1 MIGVFDSGVGGLSVW
16 REVVRLIPDAPT
28 IYLADQAHIPYGGR
42 SLDEV
47 RALTLR
53 AAGWLIERGC
63 GVIVIACNTASAAA
77 LEALRMTFPATPF
90 VGMEPAIKP
99 AALHTRTGVV
109 GVLAT
114 PATFRSARYAGLV
127 SRWGSH
133 LRVIEQPCPGWVEA
147 VERLPAYANGAGD
160 ADLRRLVGDYVEPL
174 LAQGADTLVL
184 GCTHFPFLRPWIEQA
199 IGTWQAAHPGAH
211 SATIIDPAPAVAR
224 RTRQVW
230 LERTPSANGTP
241 AHEFWT
247 TGSAGQFAQVASAL
261 LGCPTPARSL
271 TL

>member
-1 MIGVFDSGVGGLSVW
+1 LIGVFDSGVGGLSVW
-16 REVVRLIPDAPT
+16 REIVRLIPDAPLT
-28 IYLADQAHIPYGGR
+28 YLADQAHVPYGER

-53 AAGWLIERGC
+53 AAGWLIARGC
-63 GVIVIACNTASAAA
+63 RVVVIACNTASAAA
-77 LEALRMTFPATPF
+77 LEALRATFPTTPF

-114 PATFRSARYAGLV
+114 PTTLRSARYASLV
-127 SRWGSH
+127 SRWGRDLH
-133 LRVIEQPCPGWVEA
+133 IIEQPCLGWVEA
-147 VERLPAYANGAGD
+147 VERMQSQVGSAED
-160 ADLRRLVGDYVEPL
+160 AELRRLVGDCVMPL
-174 LAQGADTLVL
+174 LAQDADTLVL

-199 IGTWQAAHPGAH
+199 ISAWQAAHPVAH
-211 SATIIDPAPAVAR
+211 AVTVFDPAPAVAR

-230 LERTPSANGTP
+230 LELTLSADGTP
-241 AHEFWT
+241 AREFWT
-247 TGSAGQFAQVASAL
+247 TGSAGRFAQVASVL
-261 LGCPTPARSL
+261 LGYPVPARLL